1 MKLRPDEAKNI
12 ILLDIILVLMVWMSL
27 FVITST
33 SLHLQKPDEQCN
45 NFTRALIER
54 HNVLEEKVNALVE
67 KIKVKNYDH
76 LFGFGYRPYED
87 LYVQEGQSLFI
98 YDKDSL
104 QYWTDNHV
112 PVENYLLTVCLDNRV
127 VQLNNGWYLVVRKQ
141 WKTRDVIGLQ
151 LIKQEYLIHNQYL
164 KDKFFRSFQLHE
176 SSKINNIPGP
186 GFTTIYDE
194 NNNPLLWLK
203 VEQSLPEIFWWAIS
217 IVLSIVFFVLLFR
230 LSNNIFRFASTSS
243 SPLFAFFLVT
253 GILLSIRYYITY
265 FKFPDFLHQTD
276 LFSPAL
282 YAYSGLLP
290 SLGDLLIFSLI
301 FYYCS
306 GLLVTAFRRTF
317 RMISG
322 SWTRIGRTLLM
333 LFIMLLAVFCVWA
346 QFNISSSLIRD
357 SRISIDTQNLLS
369 FNLYSFFGLLVI
381 VLLALGF
388 FRIISLLSE
397 LYRKESPGRTILHI
411 ALVLTVFSFLFF
423 FFNKQFKIFDLVFI
437 SFYFLALYSL
447 EGVRGFGPSLLKD
460 GLRVIFLSLFTG
472 FLFTAEKDFLDQ
484 QHAKVLTESLSQD
497 RDPVAEFL
505 FKELKSKLS
514 RDSILINK
522 IDPFK
527 NDNPAFVTQLVEDY
541 FTGFWEK
548 YDVQVFVYDSM
559 CLPVAKSLNAE
570 TDRYDFFETLFEES
584 SAPGL
589 SDFRYFPLANSIKSA
604 IAAKVPLVRNING
617 FGRIEFTLILEFR
630 ARFLSDEI
638 GFPALLL
645 DDDLHS
651 GLRYPEYS
659 WAIYKNKRL
668 VKHFGKFTYSINP
681 VELNAI
687 REVEGSD
694 AFSWKGYHHHSTKG
708 IGSNLFFVSH
718 PEPGWLLSISG
729 YTLLFAILGLFN
741 IIIISLSGKYIYK
754 HWFSFSL
761 RGKIQ
766 LIPVMVVL
774 LSLLIVVFATVYFL
788 NKQYEEKNADNLNER
803 LQSVLMEL
811 ENKFGSLNKISLQQ
825 RNLLNFYAGKFSN
838 IFYTDI
844 NFYDPSGNLLASSRP
859 QMQEKG
865 LLSGKMN
872 PKAYSQVAIE
882 KDFRFVNSEKIGNM
896 VYLSAYAPFY
906 NEEDI
911 LLGYL
916 NLPYFSKQNELEAEI
931 STVVV
936 ALLNIYILLIVFSV
950 LITYLISNRITHPL
964 TLLQAKL
971 SRVELGRKNVML
983 EWKDNDEIGGL
994 IAQYNRMILELGE
1007 SAQRLAESERES
1019 AWREMAK
1026 QVAHE
1031 IKNPLTP
1038 IKLQVQML
1046 DRALNENPQQF
1057 EIRYKQFSR
1066 MLVEQIETL
1075 DNIATEFSRFGLM
1088 PKPQYE
1094 RIDLLKVL
1102 EDAVQLFRNSSQAEI
1117 SLTAETG
1124 ISTIVNGDKEQLL
1137 RVFNNLLKNS
1147 IQAIPETRKG
1157 WIRIT
1162 LNEVN
1167 GKLKLLI
1174 RDNGIGIGEAEKR
1187 MIFVP
1192 NFTTKS
1198 GGMGLGLP
1206 MVKTIL
1212 ETMGAR
1218 ISFESEVGEGTVF
1231 RIDFS
1236 MPDEKERESL

>member
-1 MKLRPDEAKNI
+1 MKLRPGEARNI
-12 ILLDIILVLMVWMSL
+12 IILDIILVLMVWMSL

-33 SLHLQKPDEQCN
+33 ALHLQKPDEQYQD
-45 NFTRALIER
+45 FSSALLVR
-54 HNVLEEKVNALVE
+54 QQLLEEKVNVLLE

-76 LFGFGYRPYED
+76 LFGFGYKPYED
-87 LYVQEGQSLFI
+87 LYTQEGQSLFI

-141 WKTRDVIGLQ
+141 WKSKDIIGLQ
-151 LIKQEYLIHNQYL
+151 LIKQDYPIHNQYL
-164 KDKFFRSFQLHE
+164 EDSFFRSFDLHE
-176 SSKINNIPGP
+176 SSKIQNVPEI
-186 GFTTIYDE
+186 GFTAVYDAQK
-194 NNNPLLWLK
+194 NPLLWLK
-203 VEQSLPEIFWWAIS
+203 VEQSLPEVFWWVIS
-217 IVLSIVFFVLLFR
+217 IGLTIVFFALLFR
-230 LSNNIFRFASTSS
+230 ISNNLFRFASSAS
-243 SPLFAFFLVT
+243 SPLFAFFLVS
-253 GILLSIRYYITY
+253 GILLSIRYYLTY
-265 FKFPDFLHQTD
+265 FKFPDFLHETD

-282 YAYSGLLP
+282 YAYSGMLP
-290 SLGDLLIFSLI
+290 SLGDLLIFSII

-306 GLLVTAFRRTF
+306 GLLVSAFRRTF
-317 RMISG
+317 RLMPSQRDYFFRSLLLQVLLLISIF
-322 SWTRIGRTLLM
+322 S
-333 LFIMLLAVFCVWA
+333 VWV

-357 SRISIDTQNLLS
+357 SRISIDTQNLLT
-369 FNLYSFFGLLVI
+369 FNQYSFFGLLV
-381 VLLALGF
+381 VVFLGLGF
-388 FRIISLLSE
+388 FKIISLLSE
-397 LYRKESPGRTILHI
+397 FYRKVKLSDTLIHSTLAI
-411 ALVLTVFSFLFF
+411 VIFS
-423 FFNKQFKIFDLVFI
+423 I
-437 SFYFLALYSL
+437 SFYFLNKNGKAIDLALIIGYFIIIWGL
-447 EGVRGFGPSLLKD
+447 EGFKAFGQPLLKD
-460 GLRVIFLSLFTG
+460 GLRIIVLSLFTG
-472 FLFTAEKDFLDQ
+472 FLFNAEKDFLDQ
-484 QHAKVLTESLSQD
+484 QHSKVLTESLSQD

-505 FKELKSKLS
+505 FKELKKKLVS
-514 RDSILINK
+514 DTLLINK

-527 NDNPAFVTQLVEDY
+527 NDNPKFVTSLVEDY

-548 YDVQVFVYDSM
+548 YDVQVFVFDSL
-559 CLPVAKSLNAE
+559 CLPIAKSINAE
-570 TDRYDFFETLFEES
+570 SDRYDFFETLFEES
-584 SAPGL
+584 SAVGL
-589 SDFRYFPLANSIKSA
+589 RDFKYFPLSNSIKSA
-604 IAAKVPLVRNING
+604 IAAKVPLTRTIKG
-617 FGRIEFTLILEFR
+617 FGKIEMTLIIEFR

-668 VKHFGKFTYSINP
+668 VKHYGKFTYSINP
-681 VELNAI
+681 VELIAI
-687 REVEGSD
+687 RDVEGSD
-694 AFSWKGYHHHSTKG
+694 AFSWKEYHHHLTKG

-741 IIIISLSGKYIYK
+741 IIIITLSGRYIFK
-754 HWFSFSL
+754 GWLSFSL

-811 ENKFGSLNKISLQQ
+811 ENKFGTLDKISLQQ
-825 RNLLNFYAGKFSN
+825 RSLLNYYAGKFSN

-844 NFYDPSGNLLASSRP
+844 NFYDPEGNILASSRP

-906 NEEDI
+906 NEEDQ

-936 ALLNIYILLIVFSV
+936 ALLNIYILLIVLSV
-950 LITYLISNRITHPL
+950 LVTYLISNRITHPL

-971 SRVELGRKNVML
+971 SRVELGRKNEML

-1046 DRALNENPQQF
+1046 DRAFNENPEQF
-1057 EIRYKQFSR
+1057 ELRYRQFSR
-1066 MLVEQIETL
+1066 MLIEQIETL
-1075 DNIATEFSRFGLM
+1075 NNIATEFSRFGIM
-1088 PKPQYE
+1088 PKPQFE
-1094 RIDLLKVL
+1094 KVNLFKVL
-1102 EDAVQLFRNSSQAEI
+1102 EDAVHLFRNSSQAEI
-1117 SLTAETG
+1117 SLTAEMG

-1137 RVFNNLLKNS
+1137 RVFNNLLKNAL
-1147 IQAIPETRKG
+1147 QAIPEERRG
-1157 WIRIT
+1157 WIRVTI
-1162 LNEVN
+1162 NEVN
-1167 GKLKLLI
+1167 GKLKVLV
-1174 RDNGIGIGEAEKR
+1174 RDNGIGISESERR

-1198 GGMGLGLP
+1198 GGMGLGLS
-1206 MVKTIL
+1206 MVKSIL
-1212 ETMGAR
+1212 ETMGAS
-1218 ISFESEVGEGTVF
+1218 ISFESILEEGTVF
-1231 RIDFS
+1231 RIDFPLPTS
-1236 MPDEKERESL
+1236 DG

>member
-1 MKLRPDEAKNI
+1 
-12 ILLDIILVLMVWMSL
+12 
-27 FVITST
+27 
-33 SLHLQKPDEQCN
+33 
-45 NFTRALIER
+45 
-54 HNVLEEKVNALVE
+54 
-67 KIKVKNYDH
+67 
-76 LFGFGYRPYED
+76 
-87 LYVQEGQSLFI
+87 
-98 YDKDSL
+98 
-104 QYWTDNHV
+104 
-112 PVENYLLTVCLDNRV
+112 
-127 VQLNNGWYLVVRKQ
+127 
-141 WKTRDVIGLQ
+141 
-151 LIKQEYLIHNQYL
+151 
-164 KDKFFRSFQLHE
+164 
-176 SSKINNIPGP
+176 
-186 GFTTIYDE
+186 
-194 NNNPLLWLK
+194 LK
-203 VEQSLPEIFWWAIS
+203 VEQSLPEVFWWVIS
-217 IVLSIVFFVLLFR
+217 IGLTIVFFGLLFR
-230 LSNNIFRFASTSS
+230 FSNNVFRFASSAS

-253 GILLSIRYYITY
+253 GILLTVRYYLTY
-265 FKFPDFLHQTD
+265 FKFPDFLHETD

-282 YAYSGLLP
+282 YAYSGMLP
-290 SLGDLLIFSLI
+290 SLGDLLIFSVI
-301 FYYCS
+301 FYFCS
-306 GLLVTAFRRTF
+306 GLLVSAFRRTL
-317 RMISG
+317 RMMPSK
-322 SWTRIGRTLLM
+322 RDYFLRTLM
-333 LFIMLLAVFCVWA
+333 LQALLLIAIFSVWV

-369 FNLYSFFGLLVI
+369 FNLYSFFGLLV
-381 VLLALGF
+381 VVFLSLGF
-388 FRIISLLSE
+388 FKIISLLSE
-397 LYRKESPGRTILHI
+397 FHRKQKFLYTLLHSLLSVVI
-411 ALVLTVFSFLFF
+411 FSIVFSLL
-423 FFNKQFKIFDLVFI
+423 NMQGSPLDLAMIVG
-437 SFYFLALYSL
+437 YFLIIWSL
-447 EGVRGFGPSLLKD
+447 EALNLLGQQIIKD
-460 GLRVIFLSLFTG
+460 GLRIVFLSLFTG
-472 FLFTAEKDFLDQ
+472 LLFNAEKAFLDQ
-484 QHAKVLTESLSQD
+484 QHARVLTESLSQD

-505 FKELKSKLS
+505 FKELKKKLVK
-514 RDSILINK
+514 DSLLINK

-527 NDNPAFVTQLVEDY
+527 NDNPGFVTTLVEDY

-548 YDVQVFVYDSM
+548 YDIQVFVYDSM
-559 CLPVAKSLNAE
+559 CLPVARSLNSEA
-570 TDRYDFFETLFEES
+570 DRYDFFETLFDES

-589 SDFRYFPLANSIKSA
+589 SDFKYFPLSNSIKSA
-604 IAAKVPLVRNING
+604 IAAKVPLRRVIQG
-617 FGRIEFTLILEFR
+617 FGSIEMTLILEFR

-681 VELNAI
+681 IELTAM
-687 REVEGSD
+687 RDVEGKD
-694 AFSWKGYHHHSTKG
+694 AFFWKDYHHHLTKG

-718 PEPGWLLSISG
+718 PDAGWLLSISG
-729 YTLLFAILGLFN
+729 YTLLFAILGFFSL
-741 IIIISLSGKYIYK
+741 IITTINGSYSVKG
-754 HWFSFSL
+754 WFSFSL

-774 LSLLIVVFATVYFL
+774 LSLLIVVFSTVYFL

-811 ENKFGSLNKISLQQ
+811 ENKFGNLDMIGLSQ
-825 RNLLNFYAGKFSN
+825 RSLLNFYAGKFSN

-882 KDFRFVNSEKIGNM
+882 KDFRFVNNEKIGNM

-906 NEEDI
+906 NEEDR

-936 ALLNIYILLIVFSV
+936 ALLNIYILLIVLSV
-950 LITYLISNRITHPL
+950 LVTYLISNRITHPL

-971 SRVELGRKNVML
+971 SRVELGRKNEML

-1046 DRALNENPQQF
+1046 DRAFNENPEQF
-1057 EIRYKQFSR
+1057 ELRYKQFSR
-1066 MLVEQIETL
+1066 MLIEQIETL

-1088 PKPQYE
+1088 PKPQFE
-1094 RIDLLKVL
+1094 KVNLLKIL
-1102 EDAVQLFRNSSQAEI
+1102 EDSVHLFRNSSQAEI

-1124 ISTIVNGDKEQLL
+1124 ISTFVNGDKEQLL

-1147 IQAIPETRKG
+1147 LQAIPEGRKG
-1157 WIRIT
+1157 WIRVSI
-1162 LNEVN
+1162 NEVN
-1167 GKLKLLI
+1167 GKLKVLV
-1174 RDNGIGIGEAEKR
+1174 RDNGVGIGEQERR

-1212 ETMGAR
+1212 ETMGAV
-1218 ISFESEVGEGTVF
+1218 ITFESKLDEGTVF
-1231 RIDFS
+1231 RIDF
-1236 MPDEKERESL
+1236 PRALAEEKV